1 MHESQK
7 LDECAIESL
16 LLQHLANT
24 GYACKSGKEIE
35 RVSSEW
41 ILESAFKEAVRR
53 INFADSTQ
61 CNLALSME
69 SQEQLISE
77 ALAKLKALEN
87 EELLE
92 SNAKCHAY
100 LTQGIPL
107 EVLLDGEM
115 RGILLQVLDF
125 ENPQNNTFLCAN
137 QLHFESKMSKRP
149 DIVLFVNGLP
159 LVVCELKNPLDENAT
174 LQNAYNQLQTYKAQI
189 PTLFIP
195 NVLCMVSDGLN
206 SKVGS
211 LSADFVRFMVW
222 KNEESNTQMPLMPD
236 VLKPH
241 NLLEFTRFFV
251 LFEKET
257 FNDKTGLSTTKI
269 IKKIAA

>member
-1 MHESQK
+1 MQLLNERT
-7 LDECAIESL
+7 IESL
-16 LLQHLANT
+16 LLQDLENA
-24 GYACKSGKEIE
+24 GYTYKSGKDLE
-35 RVSSEW
+35 RNSKEW
-41 ILESAFKEAVRR
+41 ILKSEFKDAVRR

-125 ENPQNNTFLCAN
+125 ENPQNNHFLACN
-137 QLHFESKMSKRP
+137 QLHFESKMPKRP

-211 LSADFVRFMVW
+211 LSGDFVRFMVW

-251 LFEKET
+251 LFEK
-257 FNDKTGLSTTKI
+257 
-269 IKKIAA
+269 